1 MSSFDVIMAGG
12 GSSEDLGPI
21 IKGELKSKGVT
32 VKEFSQVSGIP
43 LNTLYKIISGGR
55 KDIRLST
62 FRAIVRTLRDMEGP
76 TEAFIAVLAS
86 RPVLDA
92 IKGRRFTFDGGDV
105 VVREYAVS
113 TFEDTL
119 VAAVR
124 AEKEGAKAVVCAPI
138 ASTTVERL
146 VDLPVAVMMP
156 KETTLLEAI
165 ETAAGKVD

>member
-1 MSSFDVIMAGG
+1 MSSFDVIMAAGRTQG
-12 GSSEDLGPI
+12 NLGTVI
-21 IKGELKSKGVT
+21 RDELRSKGVP
-32 VKEFSQVSGIP
+32 VKEFSRVSGIP
-43 LNTLYKIISGGR
+43 ANTLYKIISGER
-55 KDIRLST
+55 RDIRLST
-62 FRAIVRTLRDMEGP
+62 LRAIVGTLKDMEGP
-76 TEAFIAVLAS
+76 AEAFIAVLAS

-92 IKGRRFTFDGGDV
+92 IKARRFTFKGGDV
-105 VVREYAVS
+105 VVREYGVS

-124 AEKEGAKAVVCAPI
+124 AEKEGAKAIVCAPI